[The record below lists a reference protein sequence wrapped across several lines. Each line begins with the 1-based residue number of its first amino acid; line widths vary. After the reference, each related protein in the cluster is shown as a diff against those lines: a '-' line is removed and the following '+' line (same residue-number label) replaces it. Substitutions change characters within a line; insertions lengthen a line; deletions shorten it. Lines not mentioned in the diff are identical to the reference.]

1 MSQRQY
7 NIEVWIKNIG
17 KIEVHIMQMKII
29 EKEDENY
36 PKQLLK
42 IKQPP
47 EKLYI
52 LGDEKLLQNLSLAIV
67 GSRSCSEYGIKHTKE
82 FAKEIAEAGITV
94 ISGLALGID
103 TVAHEV
109 AQNRK
114 GKTIAV
120 VGCGFDYIY
129 PEENKELFCS
139 ILTNGG
145 CIISEYETNE
155 PIDMR
160 NFPKRNRIISGLSD
174 GVLVV
179 EAGYKSGSGITGR
192 LALEQNKK
200 VFCLPRNIGESKG
213 IGTNELI
220 QKGAKLVIKPQ
231 DILQEFGVKD
241 KAEKRTSI
249 QAYQTK
255 TNEEINKKQNEIRE
269 ATHIPKEYMNIY
281 QFTSY
286 TPQNIQY
293 FAKRSG
299 LRIAEVTQKL
309 IMLELQG
316 YIKSLPRK
324 LLY

>member
-1 MSQRQY
+1 MSQRHY

-109 AQNRK
+109 AQNCK

-145 CIISEYETNE
+145 CIISEYEPNE

-231 DILQEFGVKD
+231 DILQEFGVKN
-241 KAEKRTSI
+241 KEQEKS
-249 QAYQTK
+249 K
-255 TNEEINKKQNEIRE
+255 MFKEEVSE
-269 ATHIPKEYMNIY
+269 
-281 QFTSY
+281 
-286 TPQNIQY
+286 
-293 FAKRSG
+293 
-299 LRIAEVTQKL
+299 
-309 IMLELQG
+309 
-316 YIKSLPRK
+316 
-324 LLY
+324 